1 MTNRLTV
8 TQARKLLGVGQ
19 PSPRRKK
26 PKYGNSSAI
35 VDDLKFDSRKEA
47 RRYRE
52 LKILEQKGEIQDLQT
67 QYAFVLAESVKFS
80 NEPRRKPAVKYLA
93 DFVYIKDGQKIV
105 EDVKSEATKKLAVY
119 RMKKHLMMSVHG
131 IEVVEI

>member
-1 MTNRLTV
+1 MTNLLS
-8 TQARKLLGVGQ
+8 QARKSLGVGQ
-19 PSPRRKK
+19 PSPSRKK
-26 PKYGNSSAI
+26 SKYGNSSAI

-119 RMKKHLMMSVHG
+119 RMKKHLMKSVHG